1 MDFAAERARIRE
13 MEEYGVKTTHAWNRY
28 QEEWDKAHPGQATI
42 RKVFG
47 TFLMWAFSIIY
58 WAAILSPIIVYVK
71 GLINV

>member
-1 MDFAAERARIRE
+1 MNFAAEKARIRE
-13 MEEYGVKTTHAWNRY
+13 MEKYGVKTTHARNRY

-42 RKVFG
+42 RKVLG
-47 TFLMWAFSIIY
+47 TFLM